1 MWGGM
6 GRIPSTLLRI
16 LNAMKL
22 QEDLGRAWNDDKDK
36 GQTKNNRRTL
46 KRIGNPVDKS
56 PS

>member
-36 GQTKNNRRTL
+36 GQTKNN
-46 KRIGNPVDKS
+46 
-56 PS
+56 